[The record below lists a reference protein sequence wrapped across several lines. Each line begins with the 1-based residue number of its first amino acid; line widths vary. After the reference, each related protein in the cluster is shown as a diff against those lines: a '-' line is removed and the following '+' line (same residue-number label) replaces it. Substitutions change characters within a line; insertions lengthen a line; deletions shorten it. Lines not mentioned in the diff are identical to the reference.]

1 MRRAGSSAAEFRQ
14 RGYDLKRSAAAW
26 LGLSVL
32 VGLGHAQA
40 FEIKGAYGDAE
51 GCRMHR
57 EGQAQSDELRLVTQ
71 DGIFTYAT
79 ACDIVQLLP
88 TKSGASAVAV
98 GLCGYE
104 GEGYLGV
111 EHFAMTYPVKEN
123 ETDPQKLIVYMETGD
138 LWGEVMPCE

>member
-1 MRRAGSSAAEFRQ
+1 MNEARAG
-14 RGYDLKRSAAAW
+14 W
-26 LGLSVL
+26 LAVAGLLAVFDA
-32 VGLGHAQA
+32 AQA
-40 FEIKGAYGDAE
+40 FEIKGAYGDVE

-57 EGQAQSDELRLVTQ
+57 GEYVTSDERHLVTSSE
-71 DGIFTYAT
+71 ISNYAT

-111 EHFAMTYPVKEN
+111 EHFALTFAHTEN
-123 ETDPQKLIVYMETGD
+123 ETDKPNLIVYQETGD
-138 LWGEVMPCE
+138 LWGEFAPCD